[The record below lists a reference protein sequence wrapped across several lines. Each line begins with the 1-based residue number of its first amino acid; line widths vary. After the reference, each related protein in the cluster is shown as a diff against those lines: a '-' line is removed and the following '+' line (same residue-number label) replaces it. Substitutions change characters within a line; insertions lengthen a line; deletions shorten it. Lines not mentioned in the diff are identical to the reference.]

1 MKYTLV
7 KPRKTPSGHWDDGM
21 YEVSLKEQV
30 DIPDHVLKDA
40 IIEDFE
46 AKGIKQMC
54 KIITIYNNRW
64 IVLDK

>member
-7 KPRKTPSGHWDDGM
+7 KTKKTPSGYWDNGL
-21 YEVSLKEQV
+21 YEVRLKEHV

-46 AKGIKQMC
+46 AKGIKQPC

-64 IVLDK
+64 IVLTK